1 MSTRPTLLLIVPVS
15 WAGLWLPWLA
25 EADLNVVVHGRD
37 SYAPEDVDYVQSFR
51 PPHGLLKTFPN
62 LKTIFSLGAGVDGF
76 LSDPEFPKR
85 VPLVRFVDPQL
96 STEMAQYVVMHTL
109 LQHRHQRDFDA
120 AQAAG
125 KWAQRVLP
133 RRTAETR
140 IGILGLGEIGTVA
153 GERLRDLGFPVSGWS
168 RTRKSVRDI
177 ESYAGQDELE
187 AFLRVSDFLI
197 CLLPLTHETRGILNA
212 KTFAMLPEGAYV
224 INVARGGHLVEADVI
239 AAIDSGHLAGA
250 TLDVFETEPLP
261 EASPLWRHPKII
273 VTPHVAAI
281 TDPRIAVQYI
291 IDGIARNERGEP
303 LENIVDV
310 AREY

>member
-1 MSTRPTLLLIVPVS
+1 MSTRPMLLLIVPVS

-37 SYAPEDVDYVQSFR
+37 LYAPEDVDYVQSFR

-76 LSDPEFPKR
+76 LSDPEFPKH

-120 AQAAG
+120 SQAAG

-153 GERLRDLGFPVSGWS
+153 GEGLRDLGFPVSGWS
-168 RTRKSVRDI
+168 RSRKSVRDI

-197 CLLPLTHETRGILNA
+197 CLLPLTHETRGILNT
-212 KTFAMLPEGAYV
+212 KTFAMLPDGAYV
-224 INVARGGHLVEADVI
+224 INVARGGHLIEADVI

-261 EASPLWRHPKII
+261 ETSPIWKHPKITA
-273 VTPHVAAI
+273 TPHIAAI
-281 TDPRIAVQYI
+281 TSPLAATRSILS
-291 IDGIARNERGEP
+291 GIAALERGEAP
-303 LENIVDV
+303 GNVVDMS
-310 AREY
+310 RGY

>member
-15 WAGLWLPWLA
+15 WAGLWLPWLG

-76 LSDPEFPKR
+76 LSDPEFPKH

-120 AQAAG
+120 AQATG

-133 RRTAETR
+133 RRTADTR

-168 RTRKSVRDI
+168 RSRKSVRDI

-187 AFLRVSDFLI
+187 AFLRISDFLI

-212 KTFAMLPEGAYV
+212 KTFATLPEGAYV

-239 AAIDSGHLAGA
+239 TAIDSGHLAGA

-261 EASPLWRHPKII
+261 ETSPLWRHPKII
-273 VTPHVAAI
+273 VTPHIAAI

-291 IDGIARNERGEP
+291 LEGIARNERGET

-310 AREY
+310 DREY